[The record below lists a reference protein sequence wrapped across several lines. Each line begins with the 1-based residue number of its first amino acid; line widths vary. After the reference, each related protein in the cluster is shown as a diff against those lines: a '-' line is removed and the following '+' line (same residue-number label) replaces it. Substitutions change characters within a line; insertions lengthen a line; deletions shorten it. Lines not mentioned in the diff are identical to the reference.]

1 MEAADYALALSI
13 AQAVEA
19 DAALIAALLEED
31 EQRERDLNFARRLQ
45 QDPGA
50 RHTQH
55 HTDNDARHEQLDDE
69 DFETLRRFNIAALA
83 TGGVLPEVDDTTI
96 VNDDVAGNRDDGS
109 EIDDSLHSQD
119 STPGQDHDIGQNIN
133 HGEGPDA
140 ESESEQTP
148 EEAPGTEPET
158 DPLQEEES
166 EELEDEEPPVDT
178 EAEPE
183 QVESPIGNPSI
194 LATTPFPPA
203 PVPET
208 TECISCSD
216 ELIKPEL
223 FESSCSHS
231 ICRTCLPNWIETSL
245 RDESSFPLKCCG
257 QIIPITLDNPLISEE
272 QFDAYEAR
280 RVELE
285 TPRRTYCSDTTC
297 AAFIPLRSIEAG
309 IARCLHCE
317 KQTCVECKMERH
329 AGVCIKS
336 EEDQTREVFAMA
348 EVAGWRQCAQCHH
361 MVSLITGCNH
371 ISCLCGF
378 QFCYVC
384 GERWKTCR
392 CPHFDEANL
401 FNRADEFAAGRRRVA
416 RNAVPPGRAIF
427 IYAAMSNQDTNTAD
441 TLDTPR

>member
-1 MEAADYALALSI
+1 MEATDYALALSI

-31 EQRERDLNFARRLQ
+31 EQTERDVNFARRLQ

-83 TGGVLPEVDDTTI
+83 TDGVLPEVVDTTI
-96 VNDDVAGNRDDGS
+96 VNNDAAGNRDDDS
-109 EIDDSLHSQD
+109 EINDSIYPQD
-119 STPGQDHDIGQNIN
+119 SPPGQDRDIDQNIN

-140 ESESEQTP
+140 ELESEQTP
-148 EEAPGTEPET
+148 EEAPEPET
-158 DPLQEEES
+158 EAEPLAETELLEEE
-166 EELEDEEPPVDT
+166 EEEPPADT
-178 EAEPE
+178 ELEPE
-183 QVESPIGNPSI
+183 QVENLTSDPSI
-194 LATTPFPPA
+194 LATVPSPPA

-216 ELIKPEL
+216 ELLRPEL
-223 FESSCSHS
+223 FEAPCSHS
-231 ICRTCLPNWIETSL
+231 ICRTCLANWIQTSL

-257 QIIPITLDNPLISEE
+257 QIVPITLDNPLISEE
-272 QFDAYEAR
+272 QFDGYEAR

-329 AGVCIKS
+329 VGVCIKS
-336 EEDQTREVFAMA
+336 EEDQKQEVLVMA
-348 EVAGWRQCAQCHH
+348 EVAGWRQCAQCQH
-361 MVSLITGCNH
+361 MISLTTGCNH
-371 ISCLCGF
+371 ICKFVMLSSSPCSS
-378 QFCYVC
+378 
-384 GERWKTCR
+384 RWYLLA
-392 CPHFDEANL
+392 DL
-401 FNRADEFAAGRRRVA
+401 FPSSLSLWIPILLRLR
-416 RNAVPPGRAIF
+416 
-427 IYAAMSNQDTNTAD
+427 
-441 TLDTPR
+441 